1 MDGKSAQRF
10 APGTLHL
17 DTASRHPSD
26 PERALPPWFRDP
38 VDWLQ
43 TDDPSDVIGLLERAE
58 DWRRRGFWVGGF
70 VGYEAARAWDLPTCA
85 PQIGVPLVA
94 LGVYKEPSAESAFIA
109 PSAPPLVIRPL
120 WTREQH
126 ADAHQ
131 RVRSLIHE
139 GDVYQINLTFPLV
152 ADVPIG
158 QAWSL
163 YQNARTRQPV
173 AFGAF
178 MTWEGGALGSLSPEL
193 FFRTSGDRIWTR
205 PMKGTL
211 PPGAD
216 PAGLTGDAKN
226 RAENLMI
233 VDLLRNDLSRVAVA
247 GSVRVPS
254 LFEVEQHPTVM
265 QMTSTVEATL
275 KSGVGAPELFEALFP
290 CGSVTGA
297 PKRRAMQ
304 RIAEIEGRARGPY
317 CGAIGMLAP
326 DGRNVFSVAI
336 RTFVAQ
342 ANQLTMGVGSGVV
355 WDSVAADEYAECL
368 LKSRFLTD
376 VAPFAD

>member
-1 MDGKSAQRF
+1 MAGKPASSL

-26 PERALPPWFRDP
+26 PEQALPTWFRDP
-38 VDWLQ
+38 VEWLQ
-43 TDDPSDVIGLLERAE
+43 TGNPSDVIGLLERAE
-58 DWRRRGFWVGGF
+58 DWRRRGYWVGGF
-70 VGYEAARAWDLPTCA
+70 VGYEAARAWDLPTCN
-85 PQIGVPLVA
+85 PDSSLPLVA
-94 LGVYKEPSAESAFIA
+94 LGVYKSPASATAFRELPSRPVA
-109 PSAPPLVIRPL
+109 LHPL
-120 WTREQH
+120 WTEAQH
-126 ADAHQ
+126 AEAHE
-131 RVRSLIHE
+131 RVRSLIQE

-152 ADVPIG
+152 GELDVADSWRLYR
-158 QAWSL
+158 QAR
-163 YQNARTRQPV
+163 ARQPV

-178 MTWEGGALGSLSPEL
+178 VAWEGGALGSLSPEL
-193 FFRTSGDRIWTR
+193 FFRTSGDCIWTR
-205 PMKGTL
+205 PMKGTV
-211 PPGAD
+211 
-216 PAGLTGDAKN
+216 PAGTDATGLTDDEKN

-233 VDLLRNDLSRVAVA
+233 VDLLRNDLSRVAIA

-254 LFEVEQHPTVM
+254 LFETEQHPTVT
-265 QMTSTVEATL
+265 QMTSTVEAIL
-275 KSGVGAPELFEALFP
+275 KPGTGAPELFAALFP

-304 RIAEIEGRARGPY
+304 RIAEIEARPRGPY

-336 RTFVAQ
+336 RTFVAHRGRV
-342 ANQLTMGVGSGVV
+342 TMGVGSGVV

-376 VAPFAD
+376 GASLAD

>member
-1 MDGKSAQRF
+1 MAGKREPAF

-26 PERALPPWFRDP
+26 PEKALPAWFSNP
-38 VDWLQ
+38 IDWLQ
-43 TDDPSDVIGLLERAE
+43 ADDASDVINLLEKAE
-58 DWRRRGFWVGGF
+58 EWRRRGYWVGGF
-70 VGYEAARAWDLPTCA
+70 VGYEAARAWDLPACD
-85 PQIGVPLVA
+85 PQLGVPLMA
-94 LGVYKEPSAESAFIA
+94 FGVYDAPATVPARRGSYPLPIDLRPVWAESRHFEAHEQVRG
-109 PSAPPLVIRPL
+109 LIR
-120 WTREQH
+120 
-126 ADAHQ
+126 
-131 RVRSLIHE
+131 E
-139 GDVYQINLTFPLV
+139 GDVYQVNLTFPLV
-152 ADVPIG
+152 GELEVADS
-158 QAWSL
+158 WLL
-163 YQNARTRQPV
+163 YQHARARQPV

-178 MTWEGGALGSLSPEL
+178 MTWERGAIGSLSPEL

-205 PMKGTL
+205 PMKGTM
-211 PPGAD
+211 PAGAD
-216 PAGLTGDAKN
+216 LAFLTGDEKN

-254 LFEVEQHPTVM
+254 LFEAERHPTIT

-275 KSGVGAPELFEALFP
+275 ASGVGAPELFAALFP

-304 RIAEIEGRARGPY
+304 RIAEIEARPRGPY

-336 RTFVAQ
+336 RTFVTHDQ
-342 ANQLTMGVGSGVV
+342 RVTLGVGSGVV
-355 WDSVAADEYAECL
+355 WDSVASDEYAECL
-368 LKSRFLTD
+368 LKSRFLTNGI
-376 VAPFAD
+376 PFAD